1 MIPGR
6 AALKHD
12 FHEVETQGQ
21 STVFFLH
28 RYCSKNIL
36 TEEVFALIDIKYTSA
51 ILFFSGLCKHMKTF
65 GFHVVKMRPKI
76 SEL

>member
-1 MIPGR
+1 MVFMKLR
-6 AALKHD
+6 HKVNTL
-12 FHEVETQGQ
+12 F
-21 STVFFLH
+21 FFLH

-51 ILFFSGLCKHMKTF
+51 IIFFFSDLCKHMKTF